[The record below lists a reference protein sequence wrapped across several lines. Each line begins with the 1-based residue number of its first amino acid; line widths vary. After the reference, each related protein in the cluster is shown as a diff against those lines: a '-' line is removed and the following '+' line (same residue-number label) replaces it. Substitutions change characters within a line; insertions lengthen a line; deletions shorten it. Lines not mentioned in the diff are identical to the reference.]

1 HWGQTIAIDD
11 KWKTIAAESNENPL
25 STTTSENL
33 AYVIYTSG
41 STGQPKGVMITNGG
55 LVNYLQYATATY
67 PFAAGSGSPLH
78 STLSF
83 DLTVTS
89 LYAPL
94 LAGGWIEVMGGLEE
108 AWQEGSGYGVV
119 KLTPAHL
126 RLLNGAEASSERLRQ
141 WSKGVIV
148 GGEALSWE
156 QVRPWVAA

>member
-1 HWGQTIAIDD
+1 
-11 KWKTIAAESNENPL
+11 
-25 STTTSENL
+25 
-33 AYVIYTSG
+33 VMYTSV

-55 LVNYLQYATATY
+55 LVNYLQYAIATY

-89 LYAPL
+89 LYGPL
-94 LAGGWIEVMGGLEE
+94 LVGGWTELMSEGEGSSGLEA

-126 RLLNGAEASSERLRQ
+126 RLLNSTDESPERLRE
-141 WSKGVIV
+141 WST
-148 GGEALSWE
+148 
-156 QVRPWVAA
+156 